1 MSTTISNVYPSYA
14 KAGDATIKVIGTGF
28 VDTPSLTKVYHRL
41 KGATPWEAVDPGR
54 VTFVSATELT
64 VAIDAGNTDGWDMGL
79 NDVAVSDYGETTP
92 DGSVI
97 AALFFYGAGTFDPDA
112 VIKGALEELYVQG
125 LFMGHTHS
133 SLDLDMGTETSDI
146 EVEQSLLPVRTIKV
160 GESFTMKVALAEV
173 TLEHIKELW
182 GISASIQELVAGRRR
197 LTFGGDTA
205 IIEKAVMLIV
215 PGRSGKKF
223 ALTFYRCAVRAS
235 GTLSWSKEDQVDLPL
250 ELTILADTS
259 RAVGD
264 QVGRWEEYTV

>member
-28 VDTPSLTKVYHRL
+28 VDTPSLSKVYRRK
-41 KGATPWEAVDPGR
+41 KGTSPWLPVDPTR

-64 VAIDAGNTDGWDMGL
+64 VAIDAGNTDLWDLGL
-79 NDVAVSDYGETTP
+79 NDVGVSDSGESVP
-92 DGSVI
+92 DAYLT

-112 VIKGALEELYVQG
+112 VIKGALEALYIEG
-125 LFMGHTHS
+125 LFMGHTHGAV
-133 SLDLDMGTETSDI
+133 DLDMGTETSDI

-160 GESFTMKVALAEV
+160 GETFTIKVPMAEV

-182 GISASIQELVAGRRR
+182 GISASIQEMVTGRRR

-205 IIEKAVMLIV
+205 IIEKPVMLIL

-223 ALTFYRCAVRAS
+223 ALIFYRCAVRAS
-235 GTLSWSKEDQVDLPL
+235 GTLSWGKEDQVDLPL
-250 ELTILADTS
+250 ELTVLADTS